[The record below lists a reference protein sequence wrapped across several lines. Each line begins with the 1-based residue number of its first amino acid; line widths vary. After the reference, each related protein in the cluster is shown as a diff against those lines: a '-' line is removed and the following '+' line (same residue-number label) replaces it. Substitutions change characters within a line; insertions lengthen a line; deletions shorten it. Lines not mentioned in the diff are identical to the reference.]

1 MRQFKLING
10 IGAELDLMSLSHFF
24 HTPGGLG
31 WGTSSEIQNVGDE
44 YIVTRSSA
52 VRPLVS
58 GEISFSS
65 YKSYEKFLAFIQ
77 PGDLRLCYKP
87 VDVWRFL
94 DVAVT
99 IEKTEAD
106 TPFGRMNCPITFTGL
121 SQWYEQ
127 ARFYRS
133 ATAGEQGKRY
143 GYTYP
148 YTYADGESGSVVVQ
162 NGRLSSYPK
171 LTITGP
177 ATNPKWYLYR
187 NNERIAAGAVQLE
200 LQAGRKLVID
210 CRPATLELA
219 EYTLNGEFV
228 ADRYGV
234 SDFTTERF
242 WELPPGQCTVQFA
255 HDGASAIT
263 GYVEVRRRV

>member
-1 MRQFKLING
+1 M
-10 IGAELDLMSLSHFF
+10 
-24 HTPGGLG
+24 
-31 WGTSSEIQNVGDE
+31 
-44 YIVTRSSA
+44 
-52 VRPLVS
+52 
-58 GEISFSS
+58 
-65 YKSYEKFLAFIQ
+65 
-77 PGDLRLCYKP
+77 
-87 VDVWRFL
+87 
-94 DVAVT
+94 
-99 IEKTEAD
+99 
-106 TPFGRMNCPITFTGL
+106 
-121 SQWYEQ
+121 
-127 ARFYRS
+127 
-133 ATAGEQGKRY
+133 
-143 GYTYP
+143 
-148 YTYADGESGSVVVQ
+148 VVQ

-171 LTITGP
+171 LTIMGP